1 MAATTGPPHGGWE
14 GERDYGGSGGGGG
27 GGGGAAGG
35 ATVGMTG
42 ALSRATS
49 LAASS
54 PPGSVYDGGS
64 GDGGAG
70 GTEGGGVLEI
80 KHPEDL
86 RLVLPHALAQSG
98 VTNEIKVRGRGA
110 VEGSNSRRH
119 QHLTV

>member
-54 PPGSVYDGGS
+54 PPGSVYEGGS
-64 GDGGAG
+64 GEVGAS
-70 GTEGGGVLEI
+70 GTEGGVLES

-86 RLVLPHALAQSG
+86 RLVLSHTLAQSG